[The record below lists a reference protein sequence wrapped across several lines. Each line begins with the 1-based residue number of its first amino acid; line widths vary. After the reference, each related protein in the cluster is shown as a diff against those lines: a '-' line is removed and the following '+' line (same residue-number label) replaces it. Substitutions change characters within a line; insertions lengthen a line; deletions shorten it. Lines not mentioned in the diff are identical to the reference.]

1 LGTQDN
7 TNFAGALGY
16 VVAKLEAGNTL
27 ATDLEEVNRT
37 QSLLIEELQ
46 NSVAESLVTL
56 SEVQSLLDECCPE
69 PTTTTSTTTIAPTT
83 TTTST
88 TAPTTTTTP
97 SSTFWIGKFSDT
109 GNAYEVCF
117 VGSWNSANVYT
128 TVSSGPFAPNTPLYA
143 NTTLTTLWPING
155 VMSINNVVYTI
166 VNGYTVG
173 NGQPCSSTTT
183 STTTNMINPTLYSH
197 IMDNPVGTALYN
209 IDGPEAGKY
218 WTIAYD
224 YSQYTHIPNGQ
235 FLGVGTTIYMDQ
247 QCTQQWTF
255 PLKYLIANVPDQFNI
270 NPYTWIWKVENGVI
284 TDNIGQFVNT
294 ARYLLHSTK
303 VRNELLP
310 CSEFYPNGITLD
322 TGHTSL
328 MPGVSVYS
336 SSVDTN
342 QPIPLNYTYLTDNV
356 NVYTVSN
363 GVITSSQPCS
373 GITTSTTTIL

>member
-1 LGTQDN
+1 
-7 TNFAGALGY
+7 
-16 VVAKLEAGNTL
+16 
-27 ATDLEEVNRT
+27 
-37 QSLLIEELQ
+37 
-46 NSVAESLVTL
+46 
-56 SEVQSLLDECCPE
+56 
-69 PTTTTSTTTIAPTT
+69 
-83 TTTST
+83 
-88 TAPTTTTTP
+88 
-97 SSTFWIGKFSDT
+97 
-109 GNAYEVCF
+109 
-117 VGSWNSANVYT
+117 
-128 TVSSGPFAPNTPLYA
+128 
-143 NTTLTTLWPING
+143 
-155 VMSINNVVYTI
+155 
-166 VNGYTVG
+166 
-173 NGQPCSSTTT
+173 
-183 STTTNMINPTLYSH
+183 
-197 IMDNPVGTALYN
+197 
-209 IDGPEAGKY
+209 
-218 WTIAYD
+218 
-224 YSQYTHIPNGQ
+224 
-235 FLGVGTTIYMDQ
+235 MDQ

>member
-1 LGTQDN
+1 LQV
-7 TNFAGALGY
+7 AL
-16 VVAKLEAGNTL
+16 E
-27 ATDLEEVNRT
+27 
-37 QSLLIEELQ
+37 Q
-46 NSVAESLVTL
+46 SLVTL
-56 SEVQSLLDECCPE
+56 EVIQSQVEACCP
-69 PTTTTSTTTIAPTT
+69 TTTTTTTTPITTSTTTTDPFYYYVANQYACPNC
-83 TTTST
+83 
-88 TAPTTTTTP
+88 
-97 SSTFWIGKFSDT
+97 D
-109 GNAYEVCF
+109 YV
-117 VGSWNSANVYT
+117 VGTNVIIK
-128 TVSSGPFAPNTPLYA
+128 TVTPLSIGDWVPRA
-143 NTTLTTLWPING
+143 ING
-155 VMSINNVVYTI
+155 NIFFFNILSSSAPFYMATLVDAGGASQSCGCPGT
-166 VNGYTVG
+166 T
-173 NGQPCSSTTT
+173 STTT
-183 STTTNMINPTLYSH
+183 STTTNMINPTLYSR

-218 WTIAYD
+218 WTVAYD

-255 PLKYLIANVPDQFNI
+255 PLKYLIANVPDQYNI

-284 TDNIGQFVNT
+284 TDNIGRFVDT

-310 CSEFYPNGITLD
+310 CSEFYLNGITLD

-336 SSVDTN
+336 ATVDTN